1 MNRFILLFLTCV
13 LGFMAA
19 RSLLETSQRN
29 LDLVDLLPQDCL
41 ALIEGRHLPQS
52 LKRWQ
57 TGLVG
62 TTVLQPAFLPFL
74 TRHHL
79 VDSDHLPGT
88 HWLGALNELSRR
100 AGFSQL
106 FAGHVLLALTSA
118 QPGNDAQESPLLGR
132 LLVLREVT
140 PAIDVRRE
148 FALVFGEVAASSTST
163 HQGQTLHHLR
173 FAQGQQLTYLL
184 HDNLLLWAF
193 NTHIVHQSV
202 QQLVQL
208 LVPTHTRRQSSA
220 TFLRLRQMAGD
231 DSEFFIYAQQQALRT
246 LLPQAVSFVDTLG
259 WPIPTHLAL
268 FANPMPKGERLVVA
282 ALADEQQ
289 LHDLRQRYHLRLP
302 AMKPALERLSA
313 STGLVLWTNWLHLEQ
328 SWASL
333 QNQGPADLATLLRQ
347 GVESLAD
354 MAGMSVESFLG
365 LFGSE
370 VGLFLDYIHAPH
382 QAPRSKACLTIEI
395 LDHQRIEAV
404 CKRLVAGLQTVEVL
418 SSGLRIVTTILANG
432 LLQPAYALFDQQ
444 LVLADGVELI
454 ERWYGQNR
462 QATVALDSNP
472 LLDGRRCN
480 FFLFLR
486 TADMV
491 EWLLPMATSIGKE
504 YAARMG
510 EDYRHWLLAD
520 PVLTSFLANL
530 RGIETSRIRSLI
542 DNDALL
548 LELVWTLQP
557 HQ

>member
-1 MNRFILLFLTCV
+1 
-13 LGFMAA
+13 
-19 RSLLETSQRN
+19 
-29 LDLVDLLPQDCL
+29 
-41 ALIEGRHLPQS
+41 
-52 LKRWQ
+52 
-57 TGLVG
+57 
-62 TTVLQPAFLPFL
+62 
-74 TRHHL
+74 
-79 VDSDHLPGT
+79 
-88 HWLGALNELSRR
+88 
-100 AGFSQL
+100 
-106 FAGHVLLALTSA
+106 
-118 QPGNDAQESPLLGR
+118 
-132 LLVLREVT
+132 
-140 PAIDVRRE
+140 
-148 FALVFGEVAASSTST
+148 
-163 HQGQTLHHLR
+163 
-173 FAQGQQLTYLL
+173 
-184 HDNLLLWAF
+184 
-193 NTHIVHQSV
+193 
-202 QQLVQL
+202 
-208 LVPTHTRRQSSA
+208 
-220 TFLRLRQMAGD
+220 
-231 DSEFFIYAQQQALRT
+231 
-246 LLPQAVSFVDTLG
+246 
-259 WPIPTHLAL
+259 
-268 FANPMPKGERLVVA
+268 
-282 ALADEQQ
+282 
-289 LHDLRQRYHLRLP
+289 
-302 AMKPALERLSA
+302 
-313 STGLVLWTNWLHLEQ
+313 
-328 SWASL
+328 
-333 QNQGPADLATLLRQ
+333 
-347 GVESLAD
+347 

-462 QATVALDSNP
+462 QTTVALDPNP